1 MNNRFNTIIID
12 PGHGGVDFGYGD
24 GSNYEKDFN
33 LEVGKYIYDRLSSLG
48 FPIYITRVEDETI
61 DIYDRFELLNQI
73 TDDNNGGSLVFSVQ
87 VDNENPN
94 NISFIRSIN
103 RDEETNKDLY
113 EKLNRIGEVKTK
125 TLPNDEGKDFYA
137 IQRLAPNGSDAIV
150 IEFGYEYLNKTKE
163 EKENIS
169 NNIIEQIISYFGK
182 LNLTNNNYNNYVV
195 EKGDSLYKIA
205 NKYNTSVSELKK
217 INNLGTDFLVIGQIL
232 KVPSSNN
239 NFYIVKKGDSL
250 YSIAKKFNTTVDKI
264 KDINNLIS
272 DKLIINQKIIIP
284 N

>member
-1 MNNRFNTIIID
+1 MNNRFNTIIVD
-12 PGHGGVDFGYGD
+12 PGHGGVDFGFDVGV
-24 GSNYEKDFN
+24 NYEKDFN
-33 LEVGKYIYDRLSSLG
+33 LEVGKYIYNRLSSLG
-48 FPIYITRVEDETI
+48 FPVYITRVDDETI
-61 DIYDRFELLNQI
+61 SNFDRFELLNRI

-103 RDEETNKDLY
+103 RDEETNKELY
-113 EKLNRIGEVKTK
+113 DKLNKIGEVKTK

-137 IQRLAPNGSDAIV
+137 IQRLAPDGSDAIV
-150 IEFGYEYLNKTKE
+150 IEFGYDYLNKTKE
-163 EKENIS
+163 EKEKIS
-169 NNIIEQIISYFGK
+169 NDIIGQIISYFG
-182 LNLTNNNYNNYVV
+182 NSNFNNSYDNYIV
-195 EKGDSLYKIA
+195 EKGDSLFKIA
-205 NKYNTSVSELKK
+205 KKYDTSINELKK
-217 INNLGTDFLVIGQIL
+217 INSLGTDYLVIGQIL

-272 DKLIINQKIIIP
+272 DKLIINQKVIIP

>member
-94 NISFIRSIN
+94 NVSFIRSIN

-150 IEFGYEYLNKTKE
+150 IEFGYEYLNKTKAE
-163 EKENIS
+163 RENIS
-169 NNIIEQIISYFGK
+169 NNIIEQIISYFGN

-205 NKYNTSVSELKK
+205 NKYNTSVCELKK

>member
-24 GSNYEKDFN
+24 GNNYEKDFN

-94 NISFIRSIN
+94 NVSFIRSIN